1 MALFT
6 GRGFGAAANAG
17 FQSGFTG
24 ALQLLLQ
31 QKSEELQ
38 RELEGARAKQQ
49 KDQFDQQM
57 AAEKE
62 RSDRDFLFAE
72 KRAEK
77 ADLNAELDRLMRKNE
92 LSQASSDRTA
102 ERLLEENYRREQTDI
117 EREKLGIEKS
127 KADAAISKS
136 REEDAPID
144 QSVAERM
151 KALTGVDFTGTK
163 KSDVNTLL
171 SGITTGENVKASQAQ
186 MKNEAE
192 RTDIAKRDAEERKN
206 LRKEEAVSS
215 LLKTFAGER
224 SAMAKEFSDAV
235 QRTNQEKLAFIEEAY
250 KNSLDDGERT
260 RLRAM
265 ADAISNPE
273 DRVAQMQAAD
283 DYATESVLRKIMD
296 DELYGGM
303 IEGAGLTETLRERLK
318 SEFARKPKV
327 EPKPVEKKTSE
338 KYSNEDIRLLD
349 QTGRIE
355 ISLLPES
362 QRASAFPAIKKAS
375 DNRSGVYDLTIGDNT
390 WSVKVP
396 DPSAGDI
403 LESIFKG
410 RSGGSFEG
418 LFETSAG
425 KKKIVEAYESLRASG
440 RGKGWADTFEKA
452 MNNEAFRSEII
463 RKAWV
468 NWNNQ

>member
-186 MKNEAE
+186 A
-192 RTDIAKRDAEERKN
+192 
-206 LRKEEAVSS
+206 
-215 LLKTFAGER
+215 
-224 SAMAKEFSDAV
+224 
-235 QRTNQEKLAFIEEAY
+235 
-250 KNSLDDGERT
+250 
-260 RLRAM
+260 
-265 ADAISNPE
+265 
-273 DRVAQMQAAD
+273 
-283 DYATESVLRKIMD
+283 
-296 DELYGGM
+296 
-303 IEGAGLTETLRERLK
+303 
-318 SEFARKPKV
+318 
-327 EPKPVEKKTSE
+327 
-338 KYSNEDIRLLD
+338 
-349 QTGRIE
+349 
-355 ISLLPES
+355 
-362 QRASAFPAIKKAS
+362 
-375 DNRSGVYDLTIGDNT
+375 
-390 WSVKVP
+390 
-396 DPSAGDI
+396 
-403 LESIFKG
+403 
-410 RSGGSFEG
+410 
-418 LFETSAG
+418 
-425 KKKIVEAYESLRASG
+425 
-440 RGKGWADTFEKA
+440 
-452 MNNEAFRSEII
+452 
-463 RKAWV
+463 
-468 NWNNQ
+468 